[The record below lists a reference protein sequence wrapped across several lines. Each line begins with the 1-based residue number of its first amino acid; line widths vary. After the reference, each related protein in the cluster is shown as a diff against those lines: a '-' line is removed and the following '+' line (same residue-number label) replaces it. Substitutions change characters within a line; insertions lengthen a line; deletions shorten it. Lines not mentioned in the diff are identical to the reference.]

1 MTHHEPLKGLGPVDW
16 SEVTQDDLKHFLT
29 STFFQAQ
36 TVIDSIP
43 TPPTQLK
50 LSQTGRARSHT
61 DSSVLASFN
70 TSETSHGG
78 RAHANST
85 SNGDEASAAAS
96 KLQKE
101 WKEVKVPPKDNPMN
115 INVYKLSAKD
125 GRGAWFARRSL
136 HEGIP
141 FDKFKLGLERE
152 FAETMRNNTGPGTGN
167 VRGIGA
173 ERKAEHLVC
182 DGVGKAE
189 VWLLSAQFPGPTT
202 PRDFVTLLLTD
213 SGDEKKKGKE
223 PRQFM
228 VVSKPCGHPECSARP
243 GYIRG
248 SYESVEIIREVP
260 LQTTIRR
267 TRSSID
273 VRREDIQLSPS
284 SDKLGKE
291 EALARSISGLPSC
304 EAQDNA
310 DESSSMAVEWIMV
323 TRSDPG
329 GSVPRFM
336 VEKGTPGGIV
346 NDASRFV
353 KWLETKSADDFEDS
367 GDNDFKKEAIESE
380 ASTATAP
387 PPASRSAAAAVNH
400 QRHPLNNNLI
410 QDEVPPS
417 GLYSMITGVLGAA
430 SSAVASRLPNLYASG
445 PDTDPDGTMDESD
458 SDSDDSDRSFASA
471 PEPDEEAPPPLPD
484 RKTAS
489 RADLTSLHSGKSD
502 ESSKASV
509 SQHERQLLKLQER
522 YRKLEEKRVRQQERS
537 LQGKK
542 DQGDGDAL
550 AKLKE
555 KHEKEIARQEENYRK
570 ELKKLEERRIKDEKK
585 AEERKKK
592 ELDKEA
598 KNNLSMELERTTVQR
613 DMALKQ
619 VDILKEQVGELQAQN
634 TQLVVKL
641 GKLGGLSNVDV
652 ELPAKET
659 GTVSG
664 DGETVSRPASLRS
677 K

>member
-1 MTHHEPLKGLGPVDW
+1 MAHHEPLKALGPVDW
-16 SEVTQDDLKHFLT
+16 SEVAQDDLKHFLN

-43 TPPTQLK
+43 TPPTQVK
-50 LSQTGRARSHT
+50 VSQTGRARSHT
-61 DSSVLASFN
+61 DSSVLATLEASG
-70 TSETSHGG
+70 SSPGG
-78 RAHANST
+78 RAHANSIA
-85 SNGDEASAAAS
+85 NGNDAAAAAA
-96 KLQKE
+96 KLEKE

-115 INVYKLSAKD
+115 ISVYKLSAKD

-152 FAETMRNNTGPGTGN
+152 FGETLRNNTGPGTGN

-182 DGVGKAE
+182 DGLGKAE

-213 SGDEKKKGKE
+213 SGEEKKKGKE

-228 VVSKPCGHPECSARP
+228 VVSRPCGHPECAARS

-260 LQTTIRR
+260 LEKKIRR
-267 TRSSID
+267 TRSSGD
-273 VRREDIQLSPS
+273 MRRDGIQLPADG
-284 SDKLGKE
+284 DKLGKE
-291 EALARSISGLPSC
+291 AGDGSDLALAQSMSGMVLR

-310 DESSSMAVEWIMV
+310 DDTPNMAVEWIMV

-353 KWLETKSADDFEDS
+353 KWLDTKSADDFEDS
-367 GDNDFKKEAIESE
+367 GDNDFKKEAVESE
-380 ASTATAP
+380 ASTAL
-387 PPASRSAAAAVNH
+387 PPASGSAAAAVKH
-400 QRHPLNNNLI
+400 QRHPLDNNLI

-417 GLYSMITGVLGAA
+417 GLYSMITGALGAA
-430 SSAVASRLPNLYASG
+430 TSVVASRLPNLYASG
-445 PDTDPDGTMDESD
+445 PDTDLDASMEDSD

-471 PEPDEEAPPPLPD
+471 PEPDEEVPPPLPD
-484 RKTAS
+484 RRKIS
-489 RADLTSLHSGKSD
+489 GADLTSMHSGKSD
-502 ESSKASV
+502 ESTKASA

-522 YRKLEEKRVRQQERS
+522 YRKLEEKRARQQERS

-550 AKLKE
+550 AKLRE

-570 ELKKLEERRIKDEKK
+570 EIKKLEEKRIKDEKK
-585 AEERKKK
+585 AEDRKKK
-592 ELDKEA
+592 ELEKEA
-598 KNNLSMELERTTVQR
+598 KNNLSMELERTKVQR

-619 VDILKEQVGELQAQN
+619 VDILKQQVGELQAQN

-641 GKLGGLSNVDV
+641 GKVGGLSSADV
-652 ELPAKET
+652 ELPAN
-659 GTVSG
+659 GNGRVSG
-664 DGETVSRPASLRS
+664 DGE
-677 K
+677 KE